1 MVKGENPFNCGLLIE
16 LDETGYFFV
25 ALLLKECTPH
35 VFYFFAQDPSSFPT
49 FGCGRI
55 TRFDPQ
61 RYSTASVANMCCQP
75 LLAVARA
82 ELQRACAAE
91 NLFCRPTAVRSVG
104 VRSCHPDDQVIFYHI
119 CLHKKKRNC

>member
-1 MVKGENPFNCGLLIE
+1 M
-16 LDETGYFFV
+16 YFII
-25 ALLLKECTPH
+25 
-35 VFYFFAQDPSSFPT
+35 FAQDPSSFPT

-119 CLHKKKRNC
+119 CLHKKKKLLEKTVCSCSRRGIMSSRIILCIYV